1 MGGESVV
8 SKLPGDQLTNGG
20 QLTNAGRSN
29 GQPETMAVIGGG
41 ASGLAAAFR
50 LQQAGYRVTVF
61 DKEPRLG
68 GRMRTIHRDGF
79 LIEEGPT
86 QIASSYT
93 SILGIVRDSGMGDQ
107 VVPASTSLAMVDAAG
122 TVHTFEVEHMFRDMA
137 RTSLI
142 STREKLALSKIG
154 IASLRHRG
162 KLDT

>member
-8 SKLPGDQLTNGG
+8 SKLPGGQLSNGG
-20 QLTNAGRSN
+20 QLTSGSRSN

-50 LQQAGYRVTVF
+50 LQQAGYRVKVF

-68 GRMRTIHRDGF
+68 GRMRTLRRDGF

-93 SILGIVRDSGMGDQ
+93 SLLGIVRESGMGDQ
-107 VVPASTSLAMVDAAG
+107 VIPASTSLGMVDRSG
-122 TVHTFEVEHMFRDMA
+122 TTHTFEVEHMFRDMGK
-137 RTSLI
+137 TNLI
-142 STREKLALSKIG
+142 TTREKLSLAKIG
-154 IASLRHRG
+154 IDTLRHR
-162 KLDT
+162 